1 MPEQRRRGFF
11 ITGTDTEVGKTYVTC
26 ALMQMLA
33 EKGLRVGGM
42 KPVSSGGAWFDGQW
56 RNEDAWSLMQSGT
69 VRLPYASINPY
80 AFEMPISPHLAAENV
95 GRVVDEA
102 VIYSAFERISAEVDC
117 LLVEGAGGWLTP
129 LRQDFAIADLALGLG
144 LPVVLVVGL
153 KLGCISHARL
163 TDRLIR
169 ESGVAYAG
177 WVANC
182 MDPGF
187 TMSAETEASLAHYLG
202 AEPLGRL
209 GFSGRGA
216 DFDVGQN
223 NHWNCVEI
231 LRQLTP

>member
-1 MPEQRRRGFF
+1 MPEQKRRGFF

-26 ALMQMLA
+26 ALMRMLA
-33 EKGLRVGGM
+33 QEGVRVGGM
-42 KPVSSGGAWFDGQW
+42 KPVSSGGSWVDGQW

-69 VRLPYASINPY
+69 VQVPYALMNPY
-80 AFEMPISPHLAAENV
+80 AFEMPVSPHLAAENA

-102 VIYSAFERISAEVDC
+102 VIYAAFERISTDVDC
-117 LLVEGAGGWLTP
+117 LVVEGAGGWLTP
-129 LRQDFAIADLALGLG
+129 LRQDFAISDLALGMG

-153 KLGCISHARL
+153 KLGCINHARL
-163 TDRLIR
+163 SDRLIR

-177 WVANC
+177 WVANY

-187 TMSAETEASLAHYLG
+187 AMSAETEASLVHYLG

-209 GFSGRGA
+209 GFAGKGA
-216 DFDVGQN
+216 DLDVGQN